1 VADRLKIDDDGAI
14 DELVMTNATVHLE
27 HLGDG
32 MYMLIAQNERER
44 VHLMI
49 PSRTNR
55 NGVPTAFVYD
65 RADLNSD
72 VSGSDRG

>member
-14 DELVMTNATVHLE
+14 DELVMSNATVHLE

-32 MYMLIAQNERER
+32 LYMLIAENERER
-44 VHLMI
+44 VHLEI

-55 NGVPTAFVYD
+55 AGVPKAFVYERID
-65 RADLNSD
+65 RSSD
-72 VSGSDRG
+72 GSGS